1 MSDTTGPKSLYQ
13 YDLAELQERIVELGG
28 KKFHAKVLRQQ
39 VCEKGLLNAD
49 SLTSLPAE
57 LRDRLPEEMPLLAGK
72 EIDCVSSRDGTIKFL
87 TEFDR
92 GEDKRVAI
100 ETVYMPTLR
109 KGSEKGATIC
119 VSTQAGCPVGCTF
132 CASGL
137 GGLIRNL
144 KAHEIVEQFVRA
156 RALGP
161 IGRCVVM
168 GIGEPLLNLGAL
180 QEALATVREGLE
192 LGARKVTVS
201 TVGFPD
207 RLRRAADEDPR
218 FDLAISLHTPFQEQ
232 RDALVPAM
240 AGVPIEDVLSAGD
253 YWFEKTGREVT
264 YEYVLLGEDTD
275 TPEHA
280 EGLVDRLQG
289 RRATINLIPYN
300 PSPDLPYGRP
310 RTEAV
315 EGFQEYLQNAGL
327 VAPIRWSRG
336 LEESAACGQLR
347 ALSQ

>member
-1 MSDTTGPKSLYQ
+1 MTENPRPKSLYE
-13 YDLAELQERIVELGG
+13 YDLAELQARVVELGG
-28 KKFHAKVLRQQ
+28 QKFHAKVLRKQ
-39 VCEKGLLNAD
+39 VLEKGLLDAD
-49 SLTSLPAE
+49 SLTSLPASLRAALPRE
-57 LRDRLPEEMPLLAGK
+57 LPLLAGT
-72 EIDCVSSRDGTIKFL
+72 EIDRAASKDGTIKLL
-87 TEFDR
+87 TEFEGDR
-92 GEDKRVAI
+92 KVAI
-100 ETVYMPTLR
+100 ETVFMPTLR
-109 KGSEKGATIC
+109 KNSERGATIC

-168 GIGEPLLNLGAL
+168 GIGEPLLNFSAL

-275 TPEHA
+275 TPDHA
-280 EGLVDRLQG
+280 EALVDRLQG

-300 PSPDLPYGRP
+300 PSRDLPYARP
-310 RTEAV
+310 RTDRV
-315 EGFQEYLQNAGL
+315 EGFQEYLQDAGL

-336 LEESAACGQLR
+336 LQESAACGQLR

>member
-1 MSDTTGPKSLYQ
+1 MTEDTRPKSLYQ
-13 YDLAELQERIVELGG
+13 YDLEGLQARIVELGG
-28 KKFHAKVLRQQ
+28 QKFHAKVLRKQ
-39 VCEKGLLNAD
+39 VLEKGLLDVD
-49 SLTSLPAE
+49 SLTSLPAALREALPKE
-57 LRDRLPEEMPLLAGK
+57 LPLLAGQ
-72 EIDCVSSRDGTIKFL
+72 EIDQVGSKDGTIKFL
-87 TEFDR
+87 TEFERADE
-92 GEDKRVAI
+92 GRVAI
-100 ETVYMPTLR
+100 ETVFMPTLR
-109 KGSEKGATIC
+109 KNSERGATVC

-144 KAHEIVEQFVRA
+144 GAHEIVEQFVRA

-168 GIGEPLLNLGAL
+168 GIGEPLLNFGAL
-180 QEALATVREGLE
+180 QEALATVREGLDI
-192 LGARKVTVS
+192 GARKITVS

-207 RLRRAADEDPR
+207 RLRKAADENPR

-240 AGVPIEDVLSAGD
+240 AGVPIEDVLAAGD

-275 TPEHA
+275 TPDHA
-280 EGLVDRLQG
+280 QALAECLQG

-300 PSPDLPYGRP
+300 PSRDLPYQRP

-315 EGFQEYLQNAGL
+315 EGFQRYLQDAGL

-336 LEESAACGQLR
+336 LQESAACGQLR

>member
-1 MSDTTGPKSLYQ
+1 VTEDTGPLSLYQ
-13 YDLAELQERIVELGG
+13 YDLEGLQARVVELGG
-28 KKFHAKVLRQQ
+28 QKFHAKVLRKQ
-39 VCEKGLLNAD
+39 VLEKGLLDVD
-49 SLTSLPAE
+49 SLTSLPAALREAIPKE
-57 LRDRLPEEMPLLAGK
+57 LPLLAGQEVDSAHSK
-72 EIDCVSSRDGTIKFL
+72 DGTIKLL
-87 TEFDR
+87 TEFER
-92 GEDKRVAI
+92 GQQGRVAI

-109 KGSEKGATIC
+109 KNSERGATIC

-168 GIGEPLLNLGAL
+168 GIGEPLLNFQAL
-180 QEALATVREGLE
+180 QDALATVWEGLE
-192 LGARKVTVS
+192 LGARKITVS

-207 RLRRAADEDPR
+207 RLRRAADEKPR

-240 AGVPIEDVLSAGD
+240 AGVPIEEILAAGD

-275 TPEHA
+275 TSEHA
-280 EGLVDRLQG
+280 AGLVERLQG

-300 PSPDLPYGRP
+300 PSPDLPYSRP
-310 RTEAV
+310 RTETV
-315 EGFQEYLQNAGL
+315 EAFQEYLQDAGL

-336 LEESAACGQLR
+336 LQESAACGQLR
-347 ALSQ
+347 AVSQ

>member
-1 MSDTTGPKSLYQ
+1 MSDTARPKSLYQ
-13 YDLAELQERIVELGG
+13 YDLAELQARIVELGG
-28 KKFHAKVLRQQ
+28 QKFHAKVLRKQ
-39 VCEKGLLNAD
+39 VLEKGLLDAD
-49 SLTSLPAE
+49 SLTSLPAGLRAALPKE
-57 LRDRLPEEMPLLAGK
+57 LPLLAGH
-72 EIDCVSSRDGTIKFL
+72 EIDRASSKDGTIKLL

-92 GEDKRVAI
+92 EVEGRVAI
-100 ETVYMPTLR
+100 ETVFMPTLR
-109 KGSEKGATIC
+109 KNSERGATIC

-156 RALGP
+156 RSLGP

-168 GIGEPLLNLGAL
+168 GIGEPLLNFGAL

-192 LGARKVTVS
+192 LGARKITVS

-207 RLRRAADEDPR
+207 RLRRAADAEPR

-280 EGLVDRLQG
+280 EALVDRLQG

-300 PSPDLPYGRP
+300 PSPDLPYARP
-310 RTEAV
+310 RTDRV
-315 EGFQEYLQNAGL
+315 EGFQEFLQDAGL

-336 LEESAACGQLR
+336 LQESAACGQLR
-347 ALSQ
+347 ALAQ